1 MNKTA
6 KFIFQTVVTALVVI
20 VIITI
25 VKNFTS

>member
-20 VIITI
+20 VIVNII
-25 VKNFTS
+25 KNMM